1 MFKTGDR
8 VVYPMYGA
16 GIVTAIEQKPFEG
29 AVTDYY
35 VLNIPISN
43 LQITVQVQKAER
55 MGLRSINSKAAVDNI
70 IKNASPVEMS
80 SNWSERYKNNLEIL
94 KGGDLLKI
102 AEVFKTLILR
112 ERIRSLSTAEKKL
125 LTTAR
130 QLIVTE
136 IILSH
141 DMDKP
146 SAEAMLRDTMQKMA
160 VTA

>member
-1 MFKTGDR
+1 MFKTGDK
-8 VVYPMYGA
+8 VFYPMHGA
-16 GIVTAIEQKPFEG
+16 GIVTGIEQNVFDG
-29 AVTDYY
+29 TMLDYY
-35 VLNIPISN
+35 VLSIPISN
-43 LQITVQVQKAER
+43 LQITVQVEKAER
-55 MGLRSINSKAAVDNI
+55 MGLRNINPKDTVDKI
-70 IKNASPVEMS
+70 VKNASPIEMS

-102 AEVFKTLILR
+102 TEVFKTLILR
-112 ERIRSLSTAEKKL
+112 ERIKSLSTAEKKL

-141 DMDKP
+141 NTDKQ
-146 SAEAMLRDTMQKMA
+146 SAETLLNNTIQAMA

>member
-1 MFKTGDR
+1 MFKPGDK

-16 GIVTAIEQKPFEG
+16 GVVTAVEQKDFDGE
-29 AVTDYY
+29 TKDYY
-35 VLNIPISN
+35 VLDIPISN

-55 MGLRSINSKAAVDNI
+55 MGLRSINSKTEVDNI
-70 IKNASPVEMS
+70 IKTASPVEMS

-112 ERIRSLSTAEKKL
+112 ERVRSLSTAEKKL

-141 DMDKP
+141 DMDKS
-146 SAEAMLRDTMQKMA
+146 SAETMLRNTMQTMP